1 MTSKALSISILLL
14 LEGIPDATAIR
25 SGSSSSVDQRS
36 MLGLATEQQLQSSA
50 SQGQH
55 LDLSSSQQ
63 LLQKADQQMLSMS
76 LVDQ

>member
-14 LEGIPDATAIR
+14 LEGIPDAAAIR